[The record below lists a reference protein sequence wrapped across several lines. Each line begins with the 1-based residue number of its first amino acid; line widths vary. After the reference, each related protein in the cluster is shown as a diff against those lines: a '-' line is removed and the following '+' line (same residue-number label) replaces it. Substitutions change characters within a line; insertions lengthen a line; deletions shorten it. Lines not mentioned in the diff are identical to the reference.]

1 MDFKEIIIDE
11 ILKNTEGIEREDIE
25 SSIEIP
31 PNFDMGDYALP
42 CFRFAKVMRKAPNM
56 IAEELVEKLGDLDG
70 FSKIEN
76 VGGYINF
83 FVDKEKMVKS
93 VIEEVL
99 TEKEDYGKSDMG
111 AGKNIVIDYSS
122 PNIAKPFHVGHLRST
137 VIGNSLYKIY
147 SFLGYNPIGINHL
160 GDWGTQ
166 FGKMICAYKK
176 WGNDEEIEKE
186 PIKTL
191 QKLYVKFHEE
201 AEEHPE
207 LEDEGRLWFKK
218 LEDGDEEA
226 KRIWKWFVD
235 LSLEEFKRIYDLLKV
250 DFDYNTGESFY
261 EDKMDAAIELM
272 KEKNVLTESEGAL
285 VVDLEEYDMPPCL
298 IVKSDGTTIYATRDI
313 TAALYRHDNFNF
325 EKAIYITDYAQNLHF
340 KQWFKAIELMGF
352 DWAENLIHTPFG
364 RVSTEEGKLQTRKG
378 NVILLEDLLAKSIER
393 VRETIEEKNPELEN
407 KDEVAKIVGIGA
419 VIFNDLSNNKIKDI
433 VFNWDRMLSFE
444 GETGPY
450 LQYTAVRA
458 KSILNRVGN
467 EVSDIDL
474 SKIDYSKIT
483 NEEAV
488 NVLRQV
494 ERFQE
499 VVISA
504 MEKNEPS
511 FISRYLLDLAQ
522 DFNRFYHECPIM
534 NAEEDTK
541 LARVAVVKAVETV
554 LVSGLGLLGIDVPDK
569 M

>member
-11 ILKNTEGIEREDIE
+11 IIKNTDGIERDDID
-25 SSIEIP
+25 SSIEVP

-42 CFRFAKVMRKAPNM
+42 CFKFAKLMKKSPNI
-56 IAEELVEKLGDLDG
+56 IAEEITEKLQNMEG
-70 FSKIEN
+70 FSEIKN

-83 FVDKEKMVKS
+83 FVDRELLAKS
-93 VIEEVL
+93 VLMKVMEEGNN
-99 TEKEDYGKSDMG
+99 YGKSNMG

-137 VIGNSLYKIY
+137 VIGNALYKIY
-147 SFLGYNPIGINHL
+147 DFLGYNSIGINHL

-166 FGKMICAYKK
+166 FGKMIFAYKE
-176 WGNDEEIEKE
+176 WGNDEEIERE

-201 AEEHPE
+201 SEKNPE

-226 KRIWKWFVD
+226 KKIWKWFVD
-235 LSLEEFKRIYDLLKV
+235 LSLEEFDRIYELLKV
-250 DFDYNTGESFY
+250 EFDYNTGESFY
-261 EDKMDAAIELM
+261 EDMMASAIDLM
-272 KEKNVLTESEGAL
+272 KEKGVLTESKGAL

-313 TAALYRHDNFNF
+313 TAALYRHKEFNF

-340 KQWFKAIELMGF
+340 KQWFKVIELMGF
-352 DWAENLIHTPFG
+352 DWSKNLIHTPFG

-378 NVILLEDLLAKSIER
+378 NVILLEDLLSKSIEKSK
-393 VRETIEEKNPELEN
+393 ETIESKNPSLEN

-450 LQYTAVRA
+450 LQYTVVRA
-458 KSILNRVGN
+458 NSILNRIGFDLD
-467 EVSDIDL
+467 EIKFSD
-474 SKIDYSKIT
+474 IDYSKIT

-488 NVLRQV
+488 NVYRQID
-494 ERFQE
+494 RFQE
-499 VVISA
+499 VIISA

-522 DFNRFYHECPIM
+522 DFNRFYHNCPIM
-534 NAEEDTK
+534 KADEETK
-541 LARVAVVKAVETV
+541 IARALVVKSATV
-554 LVSGLGLLGIDVPDK
+554 VLTLGLGLLGIDVPEE

>member
-56 IAEELVEKLGDLDG
+56 IAEEIVEKLGDLDG

-226 KRIWKWFVD
+226 KKIWKWFVD